1 VTTFLL
7 IRHAACAQ
15 MSERLYGRTV
25 AAPLSSDG
33 RQQARRLGQSLAR
46 ERLTQVRAS
55 PRERTRDTAA
65 VIAARHRLEVHVDPA
80 LDEID
85 FGEWS
90 GITFRELE
98 RDARWRAWNEDREK
112 RAPPGGE
119 SIHEVQQR
127 VIGLLHALGRAH
139 PGECIALV
147 SHAEVIRSA
156 LLAIRGWSPNRW
168 REIELE
174 PASVTTLH
182 AEGTPLRLSAVV
194 PATRARSAP

>member
-25 AAPLSSDG
+25 AAPLSSEG
-33 RQQARRLGQSLAR
+33 CEQARRLGLRLAR
-46 ERLTQVRAS
+46 EPLTLVHSS
-55 PRERTRDTAA
+55 PRERARDTAA
-65 VIAARHRLEVHVDPA
+65 VIAAGHGLAVQVDAA
-80 LDEID
+80 LDEVD

-90 GITFRELE
+90 GITFRDLE
-98 RDARWRAWNEDREK
+98 RDARWRAWNQDREK

-127 VIGLLHALGRAH
+127 VLGLLHALGRSH
-139 PGECIALV
+139 PHECVALV

-156 LLAIRGWSPNRW
+156 LLALRGWSPNRW
-168 REIELE
+168 REIEIE
-174 PASVTTLH
+174 PASVTRLR
-182 AEGTPLRLSAVV
+182 ADGTPLRLTLEAQ
-194 PATRARSAP
+194 PARARSAP